1 MVQQESRVKKS
12 LLNARV
18 NLIFYFLT
26 LALSF
31 FSRKI
36 FLDTLGADF
45 VGLTGTLQNLLGFLN
60 LAELGI
66 GSAIGYVLYKPL
78 FYHDEVKINE
88 IISVFGYL
96 YRWIGWIILI
106 AGCILAC
113 FLPLIF
119 PNTEFDLAL
128 IFFAYFSFLASSLIG
143 YFANYKQTLL
153 GADQKNYVV
162 TAYFQTA
169 SIIKTIIQMAS
180 AYYTGN
186 YYVWVVIEL
195 LFGIIYSCILNWKI
209 NQVYPWLKSEVR
221 QGKLL
226 FKKYPE
232 VMKYT
237 KQLFMHKIGGFVQYQ
252 TAPFLIYIF
261 VSLKIVAFYGNY
273 AVLIEKLSL
282 LVNNILG
289 STSAGVGHLVA
300 EGDRNKILN
309 VYNELYS
316 IRFFVAGIVCSSVY
330 FFINPFIVL
339 WLGKEYILDQSILI
353 LLVINALMGYVRGT
367 TEQFLYAY
375 GLFSDIY
382 SPLCEIIIYMCVAIV
397 GGSMLGLAGVLLGSI
412 VSQYTVI
419 GIWKPYFLFSKGFKI
434 KVLYYWQLYFTHLFV
449 ILCAGLGC
457 YYILD
462 RIQEIDA
469 CRSYFAWML
478 ICFSFVCLYAFI
490 SFILFYLF
498 TFGMRKITHRFIR
511 KIRIK

>member
-78 FYHDEVKINE
+78 FDHDEVKINE

-237 KQLFMHKIGGFVQYQ
+237 KQLFVHKVGEFGQFQ
-252 TAPFLIYIF
+252 TVPFIIYTYT
-261 VSLKIVAFYGNY
+261 SLEMVAFYGNY
-273 AVLIEKLSL
+273 TIITSKIAILLGTFLASTTASVGNLI
-282 LVNNILG
+282 
-289 STSAGVGHLVA
+289 A
-300 EGDRNKILN
+300 EGRGLKIQR
-309 VYNELYS
+309 VFWELMT
-316 IRFFVAGIVCSSVY
+316 IRIYVGGIVWFSL
-330 FFINPFIVL
+330 NKLLEPFICL
-339 WLGKEYILDQSILI
+339 WLGCEYLLDHNI
-353 LLVINALMGYVRGT
+353 LLIISFTMFIGLMRRIY
-367 TEQFLYAY
+367 EQFLFGY
-375 GLFSDIY
+375 GLFKDVWAPILES
-382 SPLCEIIIYMCVAIV
+382 SLNIILAVIAGYYWGLV
-397 GGSMLGLAGVLLGSI
+397 GILLGGI
-412 VSQYTVI
+412 VSQVAI
-419 GIWKPYFLFSKGFKI
+419 ILLWKPYFLFKQGFHESY
-434 KVLYYWQLYFTHLFV
+434 LFYWKKFMFLLLLVFGSVFLIDYLSF
-449 ILCAGLGC
+449 
-457 YYILD
+457 YI
-462 RIQEIDA
+462 EIDA
-469 CRSYFAWML
+469 YLNFYNLLLYGVIIVSSYSLFN
-478 ICFSFVCLYAFI
+478 
-490 SFILFYLF
+490 FILMFLF
-498 TFGMRKITHRFIR
+498 TQGMKDFIQ
-511 KIRIK
+511 RIGDLYKAK